1 MHILRFSWNITIQHD
16 AKCQQ
21 LLNLDTLDH
30 KNNQAVDFAFLN
42 IIHPLLCTVKHSC
55 TQFAQCGVLEN
66 NALHCSDYT
75 VTTL

>member
-1 MHILRFSWNITIQHD
+1 MHILRFSWNITIQRN

-42 IIHPLLCTVKHSC
+42 ILHKVHIYFVKLHMLCIFRKILTNS
-55 TQFAQCGVLEN
+55 L
-66 NALHCSDYT
+66 
-75 VTTL
+75 